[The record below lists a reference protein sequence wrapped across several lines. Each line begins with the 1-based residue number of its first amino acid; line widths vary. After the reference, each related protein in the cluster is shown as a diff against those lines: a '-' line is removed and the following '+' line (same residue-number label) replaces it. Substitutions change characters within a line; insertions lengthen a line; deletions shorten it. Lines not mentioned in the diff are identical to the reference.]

1 MRWLSA
7 MGEAA
12 SQLFFPHHCA
22 ACGTDVLSRDTEL
35 CWHCLGSLPATH
47 FTSLPA
53 NPLEKIFWGRLPLQ
67 AATALYFYTQDS
79 ILQKAM
85 HAFKYHRNQALGIQ
99 LGRLLGQELIQSGR
113 FQADLLIP
121 VPLHP
126 RKEKQRGFNQSA
138 LICRGMS
145 QVMKVPCLEGVLLRP
160 TASETQTNKNRMGR
174 WKNMEGKFVLSPA
187 STLEGKHCLLVDD
200 VITTGATLESC
211 GRALLEA
218 TDVKISIASIGTA
231 AQ

>member
-1 MRWLSA
+1 MRWLSSW
-7 MGEAA
+7 GEAV

-22 ACGTDVLSRDTEL
+22 ACGTDLLNRDTQL

-47 FTSLPA
+47 FASLPA
-53 NPLEKIFWGRLPLQ
+53 NPLEKIFWGRLPIQ

-85 HAFKYHRNQALGIQ
+85 HAFKYHQNQALGIQ
-99 LGRLLGQELIQSGR
+99 LGRLLGEELLQSGR

-145 QVMKVPCLEGVLLRP
+145 EVMKIPYLEKLLLRP
-160 TASETQTNKNRMGR
+160 TASETQTNKNRIGR
-174 WKNMEGKFVLSPA
+174 WKNMEGKFTVVNTRA
-187 STLEGKHCLLVDD
+187 IEGKHCLLVDD

-211 GRALLEA
+211 GRALIKGD
-218 TDVKISIASIGTA
+218 DVKISIASLGTA

>member
-1 MRWLSA
+1 MRWLSSV
-7 MGEAA
+7 GEAA

-22 ACGTDVLSRDTEL
+22 ACGTDILNRDTQL

-47 FTSLPA
+47 FASLPA
-53 NPLEKIFWGRLPLQ
+53 NPLEKIFWGRLPVQ
-67 AATALYFYTQDS
+67 AASALYFYTQDS

-99 LGRLLGQELIQSGR
+99 LGRLLGVELLRSGR

-121 VPLHP
+121 VPLHA

-138 LICRGMS
+138 LICRGIS
-145 QVMKVPCLEGVLLRP
+145 QVMNIPYLERVLLRP
-160 TASETQTNKNRMGR
+160 TASETQTNKSRIGR
-174 WKNMEGKFVLSPA
+174 WENMEGKFAVSDRKA
-187 STLEGKHCLLVDD
+187 IEGKHCLLVDD

-211 GRALLEA
+211 GMALL
-218 TDVKISIASIGTA
+218 TSNGVKISIASLGIA
-231 AQ
+231 SQ

>member
-7 MGEAA
+7 MGEAV

-53 NPLEKIFWGRLPLQ
+53 NPLEEIFWGRLPVQ

-79 ILQKAM
+79 LLQKAM

-99 LGRLLGQELIQSGR
+99 LGRLLGKELMQSER

-126 RKEKQRGFNQSA
+126 RKQKQRGFNQSA
-138 LICRGMS
+138 LICQGIS
-145 QVMKVPCLEGVLLRP
+145 QVMKIPYQEGVLVR
-160 TASETQTNKNRMGR
+160 TKASETQTNKNRISR
-174 WKNMEGKFVLSPA
+174 WKNTEGKFALSNA
-187 STLEGKHCLLVDD
+187 SALEGKHCLLVDD

-211 GRALLEA
+211 GQALLKA
-218 TDVKISIASIGTA
+218 PDVKISIASLGTA